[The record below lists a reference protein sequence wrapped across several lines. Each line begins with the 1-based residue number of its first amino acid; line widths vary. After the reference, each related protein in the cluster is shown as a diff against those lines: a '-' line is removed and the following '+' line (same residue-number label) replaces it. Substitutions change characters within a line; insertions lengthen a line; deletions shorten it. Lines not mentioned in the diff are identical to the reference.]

1 MLTIAAV
8 CDMPVFSSSSA
19 RETTN
24 RVANRAQLPAH
35 LFQLKIPFHLAIIPP
50 INYSKQTRKKKN
62 VADHQ
67 MKSILTKARPSE
79 RSPFTLLTL
88 TSHTCSRRSSRSS
101 DRRITRLTWFSRS
114 STQIPSPKKSFKKRF
129 SSKNDSIT
137 LSPQLPGEKSRGKE
151 IGLGSQA
158 SSQLPPRSCSPGRQG
173 QCETSLPRHYRSRVF
188 PNLLATSLSP
198 PKNPLSPRTRG
209 GHAEARTQ
217 SSLRREPRTSPL
229 VSPLLRSLLLLLL
242 LLVLLLLF
250 LPLEKRSR
258 KIVQKKGQ
266 AIEEQSR
273 HDPIARNEG
282 ATKREREG
290 EK

>member
-67 MKSILTKARPSE
+67 MKSILTKTRPSE
-79 RSPFTLLTL
+79 RSPFTPLTL

-114 STQIPSPKKSFKKRF
+114 STQIPSP
-129 SSKNDSIT
+129 
-137 LSPQLPGEKSRGKE
+137 
-151 IGLGSQA
+151 
-158 SSQLPPRSCSPGRQG
+158 
-173 QCETSLPRHYRSRVF
+173 SLPKNPLKNVF
-188 PNLLATSLSP
+188 PRKTILSLSP
-198 PKNPLSPRTRG
+198 PNFR
-209 GHAEARTQ
+209 AR
-217 SSLRREPRTSPL
+217 SRAG
-229 VSPLLRSLLLLLL
+229 
-242 LLVLLLLF
+242 
-250 LPLEKRSR
+250 KRSASVPKPR
-258 KIVQKKGQ
+258 PN
-266 AIEEQSR
+266 SR
-273 HDPIARNEG
+273 LVAARQVDRVSVKRRCHDTIDLACSP
-282 ATKREREG
+282 TC
-290 EK
+290 

>member
-35 LFQLKIPFHLAIIPP
+35 LFQLKIPFHLAIIPS

-67 MKSILTKARPSE
+67 MKSILTKTRPSE
-79 RSPFTLLTL
+79 RSPFTPLTL

-137 LSPQLPGEKSRGKE
+137 LSPQLPGEKSRGKTR
-151 IGLGSQA
+151 SRSA
-158 SSQLPPRSCSPGRQG
+158 SVPKPRPNSRLVAARQVDRVSVKRRCHDTIDLACSPT
-173 QCETSLPRHYRSRVF
+173 C
-188 PNLLATSLSP
+188 
-198 PKNPLSPRTRG
+198 
-209 GHAEARTQ
+209 
-217 SSLRREPRTSPL
+217 
-229 VSPLLRSLLLLLL
+229 
-242 LLVLLLLF
+242 
-250 LPLEKRSR
+250 
-258 KIVQKKGQ
+258 
-266 AIEEQSR
+266 
-273 HDPIARNEG
+273 
-282 ATKREREG
+282 
-290 EK
+290 